1 MSSTG
6 LRIEPAGE
14 GLLASVVAYVAEA
27 QADPDRHVTY
37 VGGHVGAISDELTDA
52 AEWPD
57 RLLVALAGHDLVG
70 ALLADIDQDMRRVWW
85 VGPWA
90 GTEAIAR
97 SLLSGARER
106 FSSLFDE
113 EELAPDSRNDIVR
126 SIAAQLGFSE
136 GTSSSVLSK
145 PDLSADGITST
156 EPLTSERRD
165 AVAGLHDALFPG
177 THTPGAKLVSAA
189 GTRIR
194 TAQIDGTTVGYVAY
208 EIQADG
214 TAYIDYLGVGPN
226 VRRRGVGR
234 ALVADACRE
243 LAIEGVPTV
252 HLTVRADAPG
262 AVELYRGLGFVE
274 ERIIVPYR
282 CGFTLG

>member
-1 MSSTG
+1 VTSTG

-14 GLLASVVAYVAEA
+14 GRLATVVTYVAEA
-27 QADPDRHVTY
+27 QAEPHRHVTY
-37 VGGHVGAISDELTDA
+37 VGEHAGALTEDLTDA
-52 AEWPD
+52 DEWPD
-57 RLLVALAGHDLVG
+57 RLLAAFAGHDLVG
-70 ALLADIDQDMRRVWW
+70 VLLADIDPDMRRVWW

-90 GTEAIAR
+90 DTEAVAH
-97 SLLSGARER
+97 SLLAGARQR
-106 FSSLFDE
+106 FGHLFDE
-113 EELAPDSRNDIVR
+113 EELAPDSRNDVVR

-136 GTSSSVLSK
+136 GTPSAVLSK
-145 PDLSADGITST
+145 LDPSTDGITST
-156 EPLTSERRD
+156 EPLTAERCD
-165 AVAGLHDALFPG
+165 AVAELHDSLFAG
-177 THTPGAKLVSAA
+177 THTSGAKLVSAA

-194 TAQIDGTTVGYVAY
+194 TAQIDGVTVGYVAY

-214 TAYIDYLGVGPN
+214 AGYIDYLGVGPN
-226 VRRRGVGR
+226 ARRRGVGR

-243 LAIEGVPTV
+243 LAGEGVSAV

-262 AVELYRGLGFVE
+262 AADLYRGLGFIE